1 MWWSGSNAG
10 RSGTGTS
17 AEWVEVPIGTG
28 GPSAELGEHQPT
40 PTSASATSET
50 VTSGMDHMSEVR
62 DRPTVTR
69 RRIADDVSRLGLAE
83 GDAVFFHSSL
93 KSLGWVEGGAEAVV
107 DAFLDVV
114 GPDGLVIVPTLTFC
128 FVGHGSGAGFD
139 PRETPSR
146 VGAISDALWR
156 RPNAHRSAHP
166 THGIAAIGR
175 RAEELVG
182 GHEKTS
188 TFGKEGPYG
197 RYVEWGAKILFLGVD
212 LRPNTTLH
220 AIEDWLDMPYMQV
233 EQAKVKG
240 ADGRPRVI
248 EVTKSPSGHRDF
260 YRRNSKVERLLSA
273 AGIIRRGQVGAA
285 DTLWMP
291 SQEMV
296 EVVVKGI
303 YGEPALLLC
312 DDESCR
318 FCSAYRQPTIDHI
331 RKNRPRI

>member
-1 MWWSGSNAG
+1 M
-10 RSGTGTS
+10 
-17 AEWVEVPIGTG
+17 
-28 GPSAELGEHQPT
+28 
-40 PTSASATSET
+40 SET
-50 VTSGMDHMSEVR
+50 A
-62 DRPTVTR
+62 DRRVVTR
-69 RRIADDVSRLGLAE
+69 GRIAEDLARLGLAA

-93 KSLGWVEGGAEAVV
+93 RSLGWVEGGAEAVV

-128 FVGHGSGAGFD
+128 FVGHASGATFD
-139 PRETPSR
+139 PRETPSQ

-156 RPNAHRSAHP
+156 RPNAYRSAHP

-175 RAEELVG
+175 RAEELVR

-188 TFGKEGPYG
+188 TFGKDGPYR
-197 RYVEWGAKILFLGVD
+197 RYVDWGSKIFFLGVGV
-212 LRPNTTLH
+212 RSNTTLH
-220 AIEDWLDMPYMQV
+220 AIEDWLDMPYLPV

-240 ADGRPRVI
+240 ADGRPRVV
-248 EVTKSPSGHRDF
+248 EVTRSPSGHRDF
-260 YRRNSKVERLLSA
+260 YSRDSKVERVLSA
-273 AGIIRRGQVGAA
+273 AGIVRRGQVGAA

-303 YGEPALLLC
+303 YEEPTLLLC
-312 DDESCR
+312 DDEGCG